1 MGSVRRKGESIRV
14 SLDRNEASLLV
25 SLLSQVSAM
34 LAGEPADDN
43 AAEPGAAVP
52 PAGGSVE
59 SLLAS
64 LGAPARAPEG
74 PILQRLLPDAYRDDP
89 EAAAEFRRLTD
100 PELRAA
106 KLKALS
112 KVLDDLAGAGGL
124 TAPKSLRLDLDAD
137 SAETWLYALNDIRL
151 ALGTHLEIHEEG
163 DAERALQSA
172 GEDRLGAFAIYDWL
186 TWMQE
191 SIVRT
196 LGGG

>member
-1 MGSVRRKGESIRV
+1 
-14 SLDRNEASLLV
+14 
-25 SLLSQVSAM
+25 
-34 LAGEPADDN
+34 
-43 AAEPGAAVP
+43 
-52 PAGGSVE
+52 
-59 SLLAS
+59 
-64 LGAPARAPEG
+64 
-74 PILQRLLPDAYRDDP
+74 
-89 EAAAEFRRLTD
+89 LTD